1 MDRWTDLH
9 KKHTYSTITLVKE
22 VFNTSHDIFELAK
35 KEEEKLFDTSSKL
48 IKNLLKTEPETPKKS
63 KKKTTMWRKLSG
75 AFHFVLLTNII
86 FFVLLVISNWSAY
99 STFAG
104 AFLSPEKLQN
114 EQKII
119 EGNLEKVASTSEGM
133 TDEKK
138 LKIQKV
144 LQRRLEKSNSNAQE
158 LGVDHFDQ
166 DVPQVTLSVNVTPYE
181 DRIVIPKIGKN
192 IPLVNV
198 EHHDASNSSE
208 WHKIFMQELEKGIIK
223 YPGSADPGQKGNSFI
238 FGHSSNYPWAKGEY
252 NDVFALLNELDNGDE
267 IIVYFEQKKF
277 VYVVKDK
284 KIVKPGHVSSLGGTN
299 DMSQLTLMTCWPLGT
314 TLNRLLVITELKEQT
329 NILSS
334 L

>member
-9 KKHTYSTITLVKE
+9 KNKAKPATISLVKE
-22 VFNTSHDIFELAK
+22 VFDVSHDIFEFAK
-35 KEEEKLFDTSSKL
+35 KEEKILENL
-48 IKNLLKTEPETPKKS
+48 ITKTPENTKKT
-63 KKKTTMWRKLSG
+63 KKKATIWRKLSG

-119 EGNLEKVASTSEGM
+119 EGNLEKVASSGEGM

-144 LQRRLEKSNSNAQE
+144 LQRRLEKSHSSTQE
-158 LGVDHFDQ
+158 LGVNHFDQ

-223 YPGSADPGQKGNSFI
+223 YPGSADPGEQGNSFI
-238 FGHSSNYPWAKGEY
+238 FGHSSNYPWAKGNY

-284 KIVKPGHVSSLGGTN
+284 KVVKPGHVSSLGGTP
-299 DMSQLTLMTCWPLGT
+299 DMRQLTLMTCWPLGT
-314 TLNRLLVITELKEQT
+314 TLNRLLVITELKEET
-329 NILSS
+329 TIL
-334 L
+334 

>member
-9 KKHTYSTITLVKE
+9 KKNTNTAPIRLVEE
-22 VFNTSHDIFELAK
+22 VINTSHDIFEFAK
-35 KEEEKLFDTSSKL
+35 KEEKILENLILGTEKTG
-48 IKNLLKTEPETPKKS
+48 KKA
-63 KKKTTMWRKLSG
+63 KKRPTWWRKISG
-75 AFHFVLLTNII
+75 LFHFILLTNII

-104 AFLSPEKLQN
+104 AFLAPQRLQN
-114 EQKII
+114 EQKAI
-119 EGNLEKVASTSEGM
+119 EGSLNEIANSTEGM

-138 LKIQKV
+138 NKIQKV
-144 LQRRLEKSNSNAQE
+144 LQRKLEKTRSSAQE
-158 LGVDHFDQ
+158 FGVDHFDQ

-192 IPLVNV
+192 IPLINV

-208 WHKIFMQELEKGIIK
+208 WHKVFMQELEKGIIK
-223 YPGSADPGQKGNSFI
+223 YPGSADPGEQGNSFI
-238 FGHSSNYPWAKGEY
+238 FGHSSNYPWAKGDF

-277 VYVVKDK
+277 VYVVKGK
-284 KIVKPGHVSSLGGTN
+284 KIVKPGHVSSLGGT
-299 DMSQLTLMTCWPLGT
+299 DAMKQLTLMTCWPLGT
-314 TLNRLLVITELKEQT
+314 TLNRLLIITELKEES